1 MSDLHVWQKLGR
13 CRAEHCGLMFAL
25 YSSHTRHY
33 TGPNTALVS
42 HAEPSACSSHSGWLQ
57 LPTLNGPM
65 GEPFPL
71 KFASNSSSPSWV
83 SCTHCHAPL
92 VHWSSLIAIFTSL
105 YCIRIGAL
113 WVLAHFVQHSQ
124 PPFQLPSTASGSADK
139 QRWTHI
145 WINE

>member
-105 YCIRIGAL
+105 YCIELEPFGYWHTLFSIL
-113 WVLAHFVQHSQ
+113 SHHSSC
-124 PPFQLPSTASGSADK
+124 PA
-139 QRWTHI
+139 QRQAQQISNAEHTY
-145 WINE
+145 E